1 MRARTVVLAVILVG
15 VAIFAAINW
24 TMFTMPTP
32 LHFVVTRTEAPLGV
46 IMLAVTAGVTLL
58 YVVFL
63 TWLETAALLESRRF
77 ARELQ
82 AQRQLA
88 ENAEASRYADLKG
101 MLERELGEVR
111 SAIEAVPR
119 TVGARLEQLEAELR
133 GDIERAGNTLAAY
146 IGELEDRLGRARPDP
161 P

>member
-15 VAIFAAINW
+15 VGIFAALNW
-24 TMFTMPTP
+24 TVFTTPTP
-32 LHFVVTRTEAPLGV
+32 LHFVVTRMEVPLGV
-46 IMLAVTAGVTLL
+46 IMLAVTAGVTVL
-58 YVVFL
+58 YVLFL
-63 TWLETAALLESRRF
+63 AWLETAALLESRRH

-88 ENAEASRYADLKG
+88 DNAEGSRYADLKE
-101 MLERELGEVR
+101 MLERELNEVR
-111 SAIEAVPR
+111 DAIDGVSR
-119 TVGARLEQLEAELR
+119 TVGARLDQLGAELR

-146 IGELEDRLGRARPDP
+146 IGELEDRLGRVRPGP